1 MKRISL
7 NARQMSRGAMDDV
20 GLIGKGASSKY
31 PRLPIF
37 HEPSHLSHLV
47 HCDAE
52 VRCDCQTDESI
63 VLANCRSLS

>member
-7 NARQMSRGAMDDV
+7 NARQISRGAMDDV
-20 GLIGKGASSKY
+20 GLIGEGASSKH

-37 HEPSHLSHLV
+37 HDPSALSHLV

-52 VRCDCQTDESI
+52 IRCHCQTHESI